1 MPPNEIIA
9 QKRLES
15 QQMGAAQAAEQRS
28 IGAVMQS
35 AQLVAQTVARE
46 ADTSRRSTQPV
57 VVMNDN
63 LASRDDVQ
71 AVTAAVT
78 GLKQASDS
86 QLSTFSTLFTQLM
99 EAATASHGT
108 TTAQTTEVFRQL
120 GTDMT
125 ESLVSLR
132 ETNQNGTEAVIQALQ
147 GVISALNKPEKELP
161 APVVT
166 VEAPQVTV
174 QERKIDFSPV
184 IKAIESLKQ
193 AETKEDDDTID
204 LDDYKASDIK
214 DSGKNL
220 QYIGF
225 IHPSGA
231 WYIIENNIKDN
242 SMRYLFG
249 TADYTKHFEN
259 AAGYQY
265 SLLDEAMNATL

>member
-125 ESLVSLR
+125 ENLVSLR
-132 ETNQNGTEAVIQALQ
+132 ETNQNGTVAVLQALQ
-147 GVISALNKPEKELP
+147 SVISALNKPEKELP

-231 WYIIENNIKDN
+231 WYIIENNIKDDT
-242 SMRYLFG
+242 MRYLFG
-249 TADYTKHFEN
+249 TTDYTSHFQS
-259 AAGYQY
+259 AASYEY
-265 SLLDEAMNATL
+265 KVLNEAVNATV